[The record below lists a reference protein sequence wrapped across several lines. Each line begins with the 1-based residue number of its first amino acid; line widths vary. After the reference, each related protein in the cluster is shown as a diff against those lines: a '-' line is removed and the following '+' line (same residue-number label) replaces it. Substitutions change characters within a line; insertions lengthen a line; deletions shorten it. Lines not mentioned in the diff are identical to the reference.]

1 VAWGWGG
8 GVGLCRR
15 MTWWTRPAATRPEH
29 AYGAVSRRSCRWRPP
44 PDYGA
49 RACRARLLCRACRA
63 RLRPSRVMRRS
74 ARLARYGPRLA
85 SGRPPQSSPCGSGD
99 SDGPGPRPAGSVI
112 AAMPPVSAR
121 AQPQP
126 RTVPPRR
133 VPCSGRRRSAP
144 RGPRPL
150 VSSKGSKYGPGLA
163 SLDPGNNGE
172 MVVIAKIH
180 HSVLVPTHPPSP
192 PPSTG
197 LAKLGAGLLL
207 QPALA
212 GRRLPRR
219 A

>member
-1 VAWGWGG
+1 MKPN
-8 GVGLCRR
+8 GLCRR

-44 PDYGA
+44 PEYGA

-150 VSSKGSKYGPGLA
+150 VSSKGA
-163 SLDPGNNGE
+163 NMDPVSPRWTQVTME
-172 MVVIAKIH
+172 KWSSSQRSTIVC
-180 HSVLVPTHPPSP
+180 SSQRTHP
-192 PPSTG
+192 
-197 LAKLGAGLLL
+197 
-207 QPALA
+207 
-212 GRRLPRR
+212 RRRPRQ

>member
-1 VAWGWGG
+1 MKPN
-8 GVGLCRR
+8 GLCRR

-150 VSSKGSKYGPGLA
+150 VSSKGA
-163 SLDPGNNGE
+163 NMDPVSPRWTQVTME
-172 MVVIAKIH
+172 KWSSSQRSTIVC
-180 HSVLVPTHPPSP
+180 SSQRTHP
-192 PPSTG
+192 
-197 LAKLGAGLLL
+197 
-207 QPALA
+207 
-212 GRRLPRR
+212 RRRPRQ